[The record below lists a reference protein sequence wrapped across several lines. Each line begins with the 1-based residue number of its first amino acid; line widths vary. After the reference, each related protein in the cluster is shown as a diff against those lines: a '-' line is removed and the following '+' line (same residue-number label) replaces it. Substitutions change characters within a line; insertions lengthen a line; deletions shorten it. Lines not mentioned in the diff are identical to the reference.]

1 MNKLIYAILD
11 SQNSDITSKGLL
23 TEKTGVAGAVLYPVS
38 FKNIS
43 AIVSNCGS
51 GKQTWAKESVLDFAG
66 VIEKLSE
73 HTNLLPVRFGT
84 ILQSDDVIRQLL
96 LNNYDA
102 FESNLKKVANKAE
115 FGLKVLWDYEKIKNE
130 IKEKSGSVEIKEKS
144 GSVEI
149 KAGDY
154 FKQNTVHTNYLLG
167 KMKQH
172 KLDDAVLQYV
182 EKFIEEI
189 NHSLMPLNPETKFK
203 KMVSDSIMLDAVF
216 LIEKSNH
223 NDFKDIIETIG
234 QQHADLQF
242 LLTGPWPPYSFV
254 DIHID

>member
-1 MNKLIYAILD
+1 MNKIIYAILD
-11 SQNSDITSKGLL
+11 SQNSDLIPKDLL

-38 FKNIS
+38 FINIS
-43 AIVSNCGS
+43 AIASNCGS
-51 GKQTWAKESVLDFAG
+51 GKQTWVKESVLEFAG

-96 LNNYDA
+96 LNNYDD

-115 FGLKVLWDYEKIKNE
+115 FGLKVLWDYEKLKNE
-130 IKEKSGSVEIKEKS
+130 IKDKS

-182 EKFIEEI
+182 EKFIVEI
-189 NHSLMPLNPETKFK
+189 NHCLKPLNPETKFK

-216 LIEKSNH
+216 LIKKTHYQE
-223 NDFKDIIETIG
+223 FKHVIETVG

-254 DIHID
+254 DIHIE